1 MTVLPKRRV
10 GKTKLEVT
18 TLGLG
23 GAPMGGFRATI
34 SDAEAVALT
43 DAAYEGGV
51 RYFDTSPFY
60 GYGRSELRMGAALR
74 DKPREEFVLST
85 KIGRIL
91 HAMKPGE
98 KKPADFRENG
108 LPGFAPVFDYTYDGV
123 MRSLE
128 HSHLR
133 LGLAKIDIALIHD
146 VDFWTIKDREI
157 LDERFKTVMDGGFK
171 ALDELRKA
179 GVIGAIGVGIN
190 ESDTSL
196 RFIKAGDFD
205 CMLLAGRYT
214 LLEQGGLDEFLPE
227 CVKRNVSVIL
237 GGPYNSGILTGGV
250 KPGATHD
257 YVAAPAPLIEK
268 AQKIE
273 AVCQRH
279 GVELGAAAMQ
289 FPLFH
294 PALCAVIP
302 GALST
307 ARGEAERRAAVGQDP
322 GRAVERAQAREA
334 ARRRRADAELVACH
348 GRVFRNRNRH
358 IEEREHRPV
367 RMQATG
373 RGPHA
378 VPAAPFGLGS
388 NDA

>member
-34 SDAEAVALT
+34 SDTEAMALT
-43 DAAYEGGV
+43 DAAWEGGV

-74 DKPREEFVLST
+74 EEPREDFVLST

-98 KKPADFRENG
+98 KPPADFRENG

-146 VDFWTIKDREI
+146 VDFWTTKDRAVLE
-157 LDERFKTVMDGGFK
+157 ERFKTVMDGGFR

-214 LLEQGGLDEFLPE
+214 LLEQGGLEAFLPE
-227 CVKRNVSVIL
+227 CVRRNVSMIL

-250 KPGATHD
+250 QAGATHD

-302 GALST
+302 GAL
-307 ARGEAERRAAVGQDP
+307 GVAEVKQNVGRD
-322 GRAVERAQAREA
+322 RKSV
-334 ARRRRADAELVACH
+334 V
-348 GRVFRNRNRH
+348 
-358 IEEREHRPV
+358 
-367 RMQATG
+367 
-373 RGPHA
+373 
-378 VPAAPFGLGS
+378 
-388 NDA
+388 

>member
-10 GKTKLEVT
+10 GKTKLDVT
-18 TLGLG
+18 ILGLG
-23 GAPMGGFRATI
+23 GAPMGGFRDTI
-34 SDAEAVALT
+34 SDAEAVALS

-51 RYFDTSPFY
+51 RYFDTSPYY

-74 DKPREEFVLST
+74 EKPRDEFVLST

-133 LGLAKIDIALIHD
+133 LGLSRIDIALIHD
-146 VDFWTIKDREI
+146 VDFWTTKDRAV
-157 LDERFKTVMDGGFK
+157 LDERFKTVMDGGFR
-171 ALDELRKA
+171 ALDELRRA
-179 GVIGAIGVGIN
+179 GIIGAIGVGIN

-196 RFIKAGDFD
+196 RFVKAGDFD

-214 LLEQGGLDEFLPE
+214 LLEQGGLEEFLPE
-227 CVKRNVSVIL
+227 CSRRGVSVIL

-250 KPGATHD
+250 KPGAKHD
-257 YVAAPAPLIEK
+257 YVAAPPHLIDK

-279 GVELGAAAMQ
+279 GVDLGAAAMQ

-294 PALCAVIP
+294 PAMCAVIP
-302 GALST
+302 GALSVAEVKQNV
-307 ARGEAERRAAVGQDP
+307 ARMSVKIPVQLWSELKREKLLDP
-322 GRAVERAQAREA
+322 S
-334 ARRRRADAELVACH
+334 
-348 GRVFRNRNRH
+348 
-358 IEEREHRPV
+358 
-367 RMQATG
+367 
-373 RGPHA
+373 
-378 VPAAPFGLGS
+378 APTP
-388 NDA
+388 N